1 MNVEHTDNN
10 NNEILDFDNKAK
22 EVERKF
28 FQNKSRISEK
38 FISKTLTF
46 QFIFYHL
53 LFAIIYYG
61 IGIKNDKKCEDFLF
75 NWGSVLILVIVYLN
89 VIILMVLAYLIRNI
103 QENYKIRNEIF
114 FTLILIILLIF
125 FIWLPELSNK
135 INYHYRWAFLIF
147 VFLQITV
154 TNCYPLYWTYRFENN
169 EKKIQLNKNN
179 KNNNKNN
186 NNNNNYKKFFNIINH
201 PEKVKYWIS
210 YAKKNYS
217 FENIIFYKTHQSF
230 KNLCESKKKN
240 RKKKKKQ
247 IQKLIKE
254 LLNNFIIKNS
264 PLTINISSNSR
275 EKTIQNCNKYLNNIE
290 LLDDHSQVF
299 SEALDEIICLMYYD
313 TFPQFIQSQTY
324 LEMVIKIEQINPDQF
339 LDEKIINKKNIDD
352 DKFATDD
359 DDENEKNEEEE
370 DDANSNSMNS
380 NYDKDDD
387 DDGDDNEDD
396 RLKNSNNNIN
406 INSNNSDI
414 EIDTLQSNSITSS
427 SSCKN

>member
-1 MNVEHTDNN
+1 M
-10 NNEILDFDNKAK
+10 
-22 EVERKF
+22 
-28 FQNKSRISEK
+28 
-38 FISKTLTF
+38 
-46 QFIFYHL
+46 
-53 LFAIIYYG
+53 
-61 IGIKNDKKCEDFLF
+61 
-75 NWGSVLILVIVYLN
+75 
-89 VIILMVLAYLIRNI
+89 
-103 QENYKIRNEIF
+103 
-114 FTLILIILLIF
+114 
-125 FIWLPELSNK
+125 
-135 INYHYRWAFLIF
+135 
-147 VFLQITV
+147 
-154 TNCYPLYWTYRFENN
+154 
-169 EKKIQLNKNN
+169 
-179 KNNNKNN
+179 
-186 NNNNNYKKFFNIINH
+186 
-201 PEKVKYWIS
+201 
-210 YAKKNYS
+210 
-217 FENIIFYKTHQSF
+217 
-230 KNLCESKKKN
+230 
-240 RKKKKKQ
+240 
-247 IQKLIKE
+247 IKE

-359 DDENEKNEEEE
+359 DENEKNEEEAEEGE
-370 DDANSNSMNS
+370 DDDNSNSMYS

-387 DDGDDNEDD
+387 DDEDDNEDD